1 LSRIPCPNPDCDRP
15 AKAGLLCGA
24 CQAELQR
31 ALDGVPALVADLHD
45 TLSRQTSRTT
55 GGGRASETAL
65 PYDVR
70 ASEAMWVLRSALVGW
85 VRVMQEARS
94 EPWPRDSSAS
104 MAAWLSARLERLV
117 RHPAA
122 PEAHGE
128 ITTAVRAAQRAVDRA
143 PERLY
148 AGPCPE
154 CETSL
159 HVRPGATRTTCREC
173 GTGINVTER
182 RQWMRD
188 QCEDL
193 LGTPSEVS
201 AICAGLGVTVS
212 PSTIRVWVSRK
223 KLFPRRFVRPIK
235 EGGKPRALYR
245 VGDVIKKASGAED
258 DTAYTVEGD
267 SYAVG

>member
-15 AKAGLLCGA
+15 ARSGLLCGA

-31 ALDGVPALVADLHD
+31 ALDGVPEVLGDLD
-45 TLSRQTSRTT
+45 VTLSRQTSRMGR
-55 GGGRASETAL
+55 GGGGNSTPL
-65 PYDVR
+65 PYDRR
-70 ASEAMWVLRSALVGW
+70 ASEAGYVLRSTLVGW
-85 VRVMQEARS
+85 VRVLQEARP
-94 EPWPRDSSAS
+94 EEWPDDTAQA
-104 MAAWLSARLERLV
+104 MARWLSTRLERLV

-245 VGDVIKKASGAED
+245 VGDVIKKASGAEG